1 MSTGCKDIAGLM
13 DAAYAIMVLRDTL
26 ERWLHGLPTE
36 DVILG
41 GVPVPTLRKLVATID
56 ERESR
61 AAEEAIDDGIRS
73 VVVLKNRVAALADAV
88 DDQVTTLKGITP
100 TAAPLAENA
109 APTAAWDAVTGI
121 LALGIPAGKTGATG
135 PAGPPGTAPVIDSI
149 DCGGAYSQPLTILDG
164 GHAAG
169 TED

>member
-61 AAEEAIDDGIRS
+61 AAEDPARLRADERRRYRRLRGH
-73 VVVLKNRVAALADAV
+73 LAAGHGL
-88 DDQVTTLKGITP
+88 P
-100 TAAPLAENA
+100 CHHSR
-109 APTAAWDAVTGI
+109 
-121 LALGIPAGKTGATG
+121 TGA
-135 PAGPPGTAPVIDSI
+135 AF
-149 DCGGAYSQPLTILDG
+149 
-164 GHAAG
+164 
-169 TED
+169 